1 MAHRKQIRQTH
12 LLRGRDGGW
21 QAAFWSCGTG
31 REPILLGRLK
41 SNNIEQI
48 QLTI

>member
-31 REPILLGRLK
+31 RGPIYD
-41 SNNIEQI
+41 I
-48 QLTI
+48 QTHIVKFKDSKIQ